1 MAWGAFRA
9 KAESDAARITASH
22 YFSSWSVRKKLMCTL
37 IPSVLLILVVAGY
50 VTNWFSARY
59 LNQALQRTAQ
69 VQNLAQAREMEQV
82 LESFRLSLLSLS
94 HQHPDLEHMRAAL
107 DRWNAH
113 YPDMVR
119 ELAFVGA
126 DEADTLLLVQTDA
139 GVEDIRRGQFGV
151 IKAGPI
157 AQAQKLRGLKPGVM
171 QFSDLSEAVYPP
183 SAFIRQTEPQSFV
196 VFRLLTPVADSNGGV
211 RGYLSL
217 GIDARSLRNILSL
230 YNSPKSPLYAFART
244 SEMRFSYFFDD
255 QGWILFQSENLEEPE
270 RDLSAETA
278 RLGMTGDYGLPD
290 YDKAFR
296 PLPAHE
302 SYWRMVVDV
311 QSGRS
316 GVNDVD
322 LPMERMDVLSP
333 SHFLVYAPVRFM
345 ENPEKGPS
353 IIGGIAYVDR
363 SRLIDAAE
371 FRHLDVMLIITLSG
385 MGLVSLVIFFISR
398 VLTAPLHRLAADIRT
413 MFEEKTLRPIRVDGS
428 DMESDLLARALN
440 RLILSLREKQ
450 EMLRRRDEEIHKVQ
464 LREKISFDSEIPAAL
479 GWRLVGESP
488 DLIGQSPPMLN
499 LQSIIRKAAATEAD
513 VLIVGETGTGKELT
527 AEAIHRFSSRADK
540 PFISI
545 NCGGLDENLLM
556 DTLFGHVKGAFT
568 EAKTDRKG
576 AFIASDG
583 GTLFLDEIG
592 TATPAVQKAL
602 LRALSV
608 RRIRPL
614 GSDRETEFNV
624 RVVAATNV
632 DLLDM
637 VQRGEFRDDLYYRL
651 KVIFIE
657 TPPLRQRKDDIP
669 ILANHFLRELS
680 AASGRAEAGLSRGA
694 LEKLVSYDWPGN
706 VRELKNCITR
716 ALTFADGDVLYAE
729 DLVFDASA
737 GAFDVAL
744 GEGVKTAAPPPSGPN
759 GALGGGG
766 AAGGTEAKA
775 ARGYVIPVRERPQP
789 ESSPASTP
797 VQMPGQLPVSMADPM
812 PVPMSGP
819 RLDPRPDPRLEA
831 VPVSEAESL
840 GVSAPSGMDL
850 SPAARVESPVPGGA
864 PAMTLGAAGKSQGV
878 SATTPAGAAGFGCS
892 EVAAARAQTALRLA
906 TERGSFSRL
915 DYQNALGAGVS
926 QRTAQYDLQ
935 TLVKN
940 GRLRKIGKGPSTL
953 YLLA

>member
-1 MAWGAFRA
+1 MT
-9 KAESDAARITASH
+9 S
-22 YFSSWSVRKKLMCTL
+22 
-37 IPSVLLILVVAGY
+37 
-50 VTNWFSARY
+50 
-59 LNQALQRTAQ
+59 
-69 VQNLAQAREMEQV
+69 LATV
-82 LESFRLSLLSLS
+82 
-94 HQHPDLEHMRAAL
+94 
-107 DRWNAH
+107 
-113 YPDMVR
+113 
-119 ELAFVGA
+119 
-126 DEADTLLLVQTDA
+126 
-139 GVEDIRRGQFGV
+139 
-151 IKAGPI
+151 
-157 AQAQKLRGLKPGVM
+157 
-171 QFSDLSEAVYPP
+171 
-183 SAFIRQTEPQSFV
+183 
-196 VFRLLTPVADSNGGV
+196 
-211 RGYLSL
+211 
-217 GIDARSLRNILSL
+217 
-230 YNSPKSPLYAFART
+230 
-244 SEMRFSYFFDD
+244 
-255 QGWILFQSENLEEPE
+255 
-270 RDLSAETA
+270 
-278 RLGMTGDYGLPD
+278 
-290 YDKAFR
+290 
-296 PLPAHE
+296 
-302 SYWRMVVDV
+302 
-311 QSGRS
+311 
-316 GVNDVD
+316 
-322 LPMERMDVLSP
+322 
-333 SHFLVYAPVRFM
+333 
-345 ENPEKGPS
+345 
-353 IIGGIAYVDR
+353 
-363 SRLIDAAE
+363 
-371 FRHLDVMLIITLSG
+371 
-385 MGLVSLVIFFISR
+385 
-398 VLTAPLHRLAADIRT
+398 
-413 MFEEKTLRPIRVDGS
+413 
-428 DMESDLLARALN
+428 
-440 RLILSLREKQ
+440 
-450 EMLRRRDEEIHKVQ
+450 
-464 LREKISFDSEIPAAL
+464 
-479 GWRLVGESP
+479 
-488 DLIGQSPPMLN
+488 
-499 LQSIIRKAAATEAD
+499 
-513 VLIVGETGTGKELT
+513 
-527 AEAIHRFSSRADK
+527 
-540 PFISI
+540 
-545 NCGGLDENLLM
+545 M

-592 TATPAVQKAL
+592 TATPTVQKAL